1 MELLLT
7 GNLWPAKEL
16 ERVGFVNKVVPADKL
31 AETAHELALNIAAK
45 SPIGSMYTKAI
56 AKQAIQAPVE
66 AVSELAFSLLH
77 RIALTK
83 DRAEGAKAFAEKR
96 KPNFTG
102 E

>member
-1 MELLLT
+1 ME
-7 GNLWPAKEL
+7 A
-16 ERVGFVNKVVPADKL
+16 
-31 AETAHELALNIAAK
+31 AHELAANIAGK
-45 SPIGSMYTKAI
+45 SPLGSTYTKAI
-56 AKQAIQAPVE
+56 VKQAIQAPVE